1 MDRQAT
7 AVQDTASTTTTH
19 HLLIEGQWVE
29 GAGAHVTV
37 HDKFHLKPFAT
48 ITTADAAQVRQAVDV
63 AHAAFRRGAPVAYE
77 RGVVLDR
84 AALLM
89 ETRLDAFVR
98 TMQIE
103 AGFTQSD
110 ATGEVRRCIQ
120 TLKLSSEEARRL
132 AGDVI
137 PLAGAPGQAGRLGFT
152 LRVPLGVVAAI
163 TPFNSPLNTVTHK
176 VAPALAAGNAVILK
190 PSTHTPLTAVLLAQV
205 LLDAGVPPGLL
216 SVLHGSAEVVKH
228 LQADD
233 RVRFFAFTGSTEV
246 GRQIQQAAGLRRT
259 QMELGSIAC
268 TIVCEDAD
276 LDMALPK
283 IVNAGYRKAGQVC
296 TSVQLLLVHE
306 SLQQTV
312 ETRLAKLVQALPY
325 GDPMDPKTF
334 VGPVISVEAARRIET
349 WVAEAVAAGA
359 QLLAGGTRDGAVVAP
374 TLLTRI
380 GDNMRVGCSE
390 IFGPVV
396 CIVPFQ
402 TLAQAID
409 RVNATPFG
417 LATGLFTNRL
427 GDALAAAQKLEVGGV
442 HVNETSSSRVDL
454 MPYGG
459 SKDSGFGREGPRYA
473 VHEMTEERVV
483 TFTTA

>member
-7 AVQDTASTTTTH
+7 AVHDAASTTSTH
-19 HLLIEGQWVE
+19 HLLIDGQWVE
-29 GAGAHVTV
+29 GAGALVTV
-37 HDKFHLKPFAT
+37 LDKFRLQPYAT

-89 ETRLDAFVR
+89 EARLDAFVR

-205 LLDAGVPPGLL
+205 LLDAGVPPGFL

-228 LQADD
+228 LQADS

-312 ETRLAKLVQALPY
+312 ETRLANLVQALPY

-359 QLLAGGTRDGAVVAP
+359 QLLAGGTREGAVVAP

-380 GDNMRVGCSE
+380 GDHMRVGCSE

>member
-1 MDRQAT
+1 MDRQV
-7 AVQDTASTTTTH
+7 AVVGDTALLAAH
-19 HLLIEGQWVE
+19 HLLLDGRWVE
-29 GAGAHVTV
+29 GAGPRVTV
-37 HDKFHLKPFAT
+37 HDKYRLTPYAT
-48 ITTADAAQVRQAVDV
+48 ITTADATQVRQAVDG

-77 RGVVLDR
+77 RGAALDR
-84 AALLM
+84 AAVLM
-89 ETRLDAFVR
+89 DTRLDEFVR

-110 ATGEVRRCIQ
+110 AAGEVRRCIQ

-205 LLDAGVPPGLL
+205 LVDAGVPPGFLTL
-216 SVLHGSAEVVKH
+216 LHGGGDVVEH
-228 LQADD
+228 LQADA

-246 GRQIQQAAGLRRT
+246 GRLIQQAAGLRRT

-283 IVNAGYRKAGQVC
+283 IVSAGYRKAGQVC
-296 TSVQLLLVHE
+296 TSVQLLLVHA
-306 SLQQTV
+306 SLQDTV
-312 ETRLAKLVQALPY
+312 ETRLTKLVQALPY
-325 GDPMDPKTF
+325 GDPMDPKTV
-334 VGPVISVEAARRIET
+334 VGPVISVEAARRIES

-359 QLLAGGTRDGAVVAP
+359 HCLAGGTRDGAVVAP
-374 TLLTRI
+374 TLLTRVHD
-380 GDNMRVGCSE
+380 GMRVGCSE

-396 CIVPFQ
+396 CIVPFT

-427 GDALAAAQKLEVGGV
+427 GDALAAAQQLEVGGV

-483 TFTTA
+483 TFTTS